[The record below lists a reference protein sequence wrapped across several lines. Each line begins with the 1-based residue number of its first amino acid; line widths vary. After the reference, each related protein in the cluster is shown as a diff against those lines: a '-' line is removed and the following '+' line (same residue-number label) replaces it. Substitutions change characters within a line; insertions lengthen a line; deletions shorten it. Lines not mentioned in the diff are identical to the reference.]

1 MSAAIPD
8 EWLGALIIFAV
19 GALLLGPLFWSLHD
33 AKRPLSAD
41 AEGWIETRRSI
52 FDHVIGIIQIGFSIV
67 WLVFGTLSPFFLKE
81 PNIGAVI
88 IFILMLVM
96 GVWFLQSFLFVYC
109 ASVRFNDAK
118 LEYKAIGK
126 TISVYWSGVESIKMG
141 QNGPKITTV
150 EGSFSISNLRRGF
163 YQLLEKARENDVKIQ
178 NSPYLK
184 MLG

>member
-1 MSAAIPD
+1 MSIAISN
-8 EWLGALIIFAV
+8 EWLGAMIMFAV
-19 GALLLGPLFWSLHD
+19 CALLLGPLFWSLYN
-33 AKRPLSAD
+33 AKKRLSAD
-41 AEGWIETRRSI
+41 TNGWVETRRSI
-52 FDHVIGIIQIGFSIV
+52 FDHVIGIIQIGFSVV

-126 TISVYWSGVESIKMG
+126 KISVYWSGVESIKMG

-163 YQLLEKARENDVKIQ
+163 YQLLEKARENNVEIQ
-178 NSPYLK
+178 NSPHLK
-184 MLG
+184 TSG